1 MGKGEIK
8 SNLGDGQYSVTLLSN
23 RDAAEE
29 NLARLDA
36 MLADVETQIGELPID
51 DPDFKGPGLRLLRAS
66 IIKQKETL
74 ELIPEDQTVSAWCAD
89 LSTELT
95 GIVGTIEING
105 DPDAGVNVRPG
116 YADDAAHDPE
126 RDGQL
131 MDIRSMTPV
140 QAFCNLAFLPGWQKW
155 MPTYRIGVIT
165 EIEADTCSVTLDTA
179 TSSQQGLD
187 INEKM
192 NLDGVQIEYMECNGA
207 AFAVGD
213 RVIVEYRD
221 RGTANT
227 PVVIGFEQEPQPCGL
242 QIKLTR
248 GDGTPVNAALL
259 TYIKVKDSTGAYQ
272 TITYNLNLDT
282 GYWEIEPEDPLD
294 DPLKYWIEY
303 QCTDGLYTQYP
314 GKYKAVDLGSPGN
327 RVAIGRY
334 EDTIPYWKVEAQTT
348 TPDADQIHQLP
359 AAWWQ
364 APSSGVARSSDYR
377 YRYIY
382 AGRTYEKSI
391 VVKSSI
397 PYRVRYAVTDDFQGT
412 YYIGYGFHAELS
424 PCDGETI
431 GIALWDTSGKCTLTT
446 SLTCFTERPSSINSD
461 DEFSKI
467 TVTTSDGDTSSP
479 SPKTLQAVKPEW
491 VNDQTGSSSEK
502 THFIQI
508 ANSCPNGSWYGYVE
522 YEFNED
528 CEAGYDS
535 VEETLAALPVH
546 DKIADA
552 AIVLIPSYDW

>member
-1 MGKGEIK
+1 MGKGEITA
-8 SNLGDGQYSVTLLSN
+8 NLGRGQYSVTLLCN
-23 RDAAEE
+23 RVEVEKNLNRLNALIAETE
-29 NLARLDA
+29 AQ
-36 MLADVETQIGELPID
+36 LADLPAG

-66 IIKQKETL
+66 LIKQKETL

-89 LSTELT
+89 LSDELS
-95 GIVGTIEING
+95 GIVGTMEING
-105 DPDAGVNVRPG
+105 DPDAGINIRPG

-131 MDIRSMTPV
+131 VDIRSMTPV

-155 MPTYRIGVIT
+155 MPTYRIGEIT

-179 TSSQQGLD
+179 TSCQQDLD
-187 INEKM
+187 INEKT
-192 NLDGVQIEYMECNGA
+192 NIDGVQIEYMECNGA

-221 RGTANT
+221 RGLANT
-227 PVVIGFEQEPQPCGL
+227 PVVIGFEQNPKPCGL
-242 QIKLTR
+242 QIKLIR

-259 TYIKVKDSTGAYQ
+259 TYLKVKDSSGAYQ
-272 TITYNLNLDT
+272 AITYELYPDT
-282 GYWEIEPEDPLD
+282 GYWKIEPDDPLD

-303 QCTDGLYTQYP
+303 KCTDGLAAQYP
-314 GKYKAVDLGSPGN
+314 GKYKTCDKDNPSN

-364 APSSGVARSSDYR
+364 APSSGVARSPDYK

-397 PYRVRYAVTDDFQGT
+397 PYRVRYAVTDDFLGT

-424 PCDGETI
+424 PCDGGTY
-431 GIALWDTSGKCTLTT
+431 GIALWDTSGACTATTDLSCFIERPSSNYKDDAFSKITLTT
-446 SLTCFTERPSSINSD
+446 S
-461 DEFSKI
+461 
-467 TVTTSDGDTSSP
+467 DGNTSSP
-479 SPKTLQAVKPEW
+479 SPKSLQTVKPEW
-491 VNDQTGSSSEK
+491 VNDQAGSPTGT

-535 VEETLAALPVH
+535 VEETLAVLPVH

-552 AIVLIPSYDW
+552 AIILIPFYD